1 MLLTEHHIEQYK
13 RLGNPPQSLY
23 NALIRQ
29 VQVNSM
35 HRGRVFTVPEGG
47 YMALAIYYYFLKQLD
62 YSDKECMIEAGCTD
76 TMIKRIQKY
85 IDHLIRGDETA
96 RVHTKIKLVR
106 NYMLLEQLRIPH
118 ELLIDVY
125 SK

>member
-62 YSDKECMIEAGCTD
+62 YSDKECIIEAGCTD

-85 IDHLIRGDETA
+85 LDHLIRGDETA

>member
-62 YSDKECMIEAGCTD
+62 YSDKECMIESGCTD
-76 TMIKRIQKY
+76 TMINRIQKY
-85 IDHLIRGDETA
+85 LDHLIRGDENA

-106 NYMLLEQLRIPH
+106 NFMLLEQLKVPH
-118 ELLIDVY
+118 ELLISSY
-125 SK
+125 S

>member
-23 NALIRQ
+23 NALVRQ

-76 TMIKRIQKY
+76 TMINRIQKY
-85 IDHLIRGDETA
+85 LDHLIRGDQDA
-96 RVHTKIKLVR
+96 IIHTKIKLVR

>member
-85 IDHLIRGDETA
+85 LDHLIRGDETA

>member
-1 MLLTEHHIEQYK
+1 MLLTEHHIEQYT

-85 IDHLIRGDETA
+85 LDHLIRGDETA

>member
-85 IDHLIRGDETA
+85 LDHLIRGDETA

-118 ELLIDVY
+118 ELLIDVF

>member
-23 NALIRQ
+23 NALVRQ

-85 IDHLIRGDETA
+85 LDHLIRGDETA

>member
-23 NALIRQ
+23 SALVRQ

-85 IDHLIRGDETA
+85 LDHLIRGDETA

-106 NYMLLEQLRIPH
+106 NFMLLEQLKVPH
-118 ELLIDVY
+118 ELLISSY
-125 SK
+125 S

>member
-85 IDHLIRGDETA
+85 LDHLIRGDETA

-106 NYMLLEQLRIPH
+106 NFMLLEQLKIPH
-118 ELLIDVY
+118 ELVIQIY
-125 SK
+125 N